1 MKEQINN
8 PLIEY
13 LRQVLPD
20 RHNLLAWVHELRP
33 EVFRHPEGL
42 TYQVLV
48 LQHHSPIGLVMV
60 HPMVIGVN

>member
-13 LRQVLPD
+13 LCQALPD
-20 RHNLLAWVHELRP
+20 RHNLLAWEYELRP

-42 TYQVLV
+42 MYQVLV
-48 LQHHSPIGLVMV
+48 FRRQDVMLMV
-60 HPMVIGVN
+60 HPMLIGVN

>member
-8 PLIEY
+8 QLIEY
-13 LRQVLPD
+13 LCQTLPD
-20 RHNLLAWVHELRP
+20 RHNLLAWEHELRP

-42 TYQVLV
+42 MYQVLV
-48 LQHHSPIGLVMV
+48 FRRQDVMLMV